1 VVTNIDSDTKES
13 DPQDLMMQGEENVD
27 AEIGSPRSL
36 DVINEDTNR
45 DEHAR
50 AAGFMGKS
58 SAVTWVQRAKKAA
71 TYELEDERRVRRST
85 GTGQNGSF
93 TDSTYHAEPGD
104 ILTVQVEEVN
114 PLEWPP
120 TTVAR
125 ALVDSYF
132 EKVHVSFPILSRNDF
147 YRKFKTF
154 PKDQISTEDQCWLA
168 VANMVFA
175 ISAKFAHLT
184 NADFRDDDRD
194 HLVYY
199 ARARALGMDQ
209 RTLNQDPEL
218 QHTTCL
224 GVLGLYLL
232 STDQLNR

>member
-1 VVTNIDSDTKES
+1 
-13 DPQDLMMQGEENVD
+13 MQGEENAD
-27 AEIGSPRSL
+27 AAIGSPGSL

-45 DEHAR
+45 DEHTR

-71 TYELEDERRVRRST
+71 THDLEDERRVRRSAAV
-85 GTGQNGSF
+85 GSF

-104 ILTVQVEEVN
+104 ILTIQTEEVN
-114 PLEWPP
+114 ALEWPP
-120 TTVAR
+120 PAVAR

-147 YRKFKTF
+147 YRKFETF
-154 PKDQISTEDQCWLA
+154 PKDQVLSEDQCWLA
-168 VANMVFA
+168 LANMVFA
-175 ISAKFAHLT
+175 IGAKLAHLT
-184 NADFRDDDRD
+184 NADFRGDDRD

-199 ARARALGMDQ
+199 ARARALGMDH

-218 QHTTCL
+218 QHTACL

-232 STDQLNR
+232 TTDQLNR